1 MLDPKFAILAAL
13 IELTGASSYAR
24 DTFRG
29 TTQPNRVTWVIWTI
43 APFIALAAQLNSG
56 VGWPALITFAIGF
69 GPLLVLTASFAN
81 KKAYWR
87 LTKFDLVCGALS
99 VLALI
104 LWAITGTGLVAIALS
119 LLADLLASVP
129 TIVKAYRQPETESA
143 NAFLVGILGPGLIL
157 LTLRTWDF
165 ASYSF
170 PLYALLDC
178 GIIFIFV
185 KFPKWRPLSAKEP
198 I

>member
-1 MLDPKFAILAAL
+1 MGH
-13 IELTGASSYAR
+13 LT
-24 DTFRG
+24 
-29 TTQPNRVTWVIWTI
+29 V